1 MEMYDYQGF
10 IQDFMWVDDPWGQI
24 LGGSEP
30 QKFSETDT
38 NASSLCFKL
47 KRKVD
52 VFNFNICYVF

>member
-1 MEMYDYQGF
+1 MITRVSYRILCGWMTREDKS
-10 IQDFMWVDDPWGQI
+10 

-47 KRKVD
+47 KYMYLTLIPVTYFKQK
-52 VFNFNICYVF
+52 